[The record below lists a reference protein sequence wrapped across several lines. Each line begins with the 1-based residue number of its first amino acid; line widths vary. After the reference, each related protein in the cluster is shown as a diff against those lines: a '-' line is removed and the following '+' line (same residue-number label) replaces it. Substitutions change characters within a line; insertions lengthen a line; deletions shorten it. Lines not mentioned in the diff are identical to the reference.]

1 MTLPTTLAELDHW
14 QWEWRLVEDLLA
26 RVERAERDILTGAP
40 VSARPPGDLR
50 DSRQPEEALAAA
62 YDEAG
67 PTARPVCH
75 ARARP
80 RRRDT
85 PACRARGVENARLAA
100 RAALLAGLFAG
111 DAALQ
116 VALAA
121 QADQMPRKGGHAR
134 GKQIAQ
140 RATAHDATIK
150 KYLRRW
156 EASDEELQD
165 LYRSVATYI
174 QTETGLPRRTIE
186 RRLKVIRERKSR
198 Q

>member
-26 RVERAERDILTGAP
+26 RVERAERDILTALRCP
-40 VSARPPGDLR
+40 HDLPAIYAILDSPKKPWPRRMTKRDQQRARYAMH
-50 DSRQPEEALAAA
+50 ALAHVA
-62 YDEAG
+62 E
-67 PTARPVCH
+67 T
-75 ARARP
+75 
-80 RRRDT
+80 RRHV
-85 PACRARGVENARLAA
+85 ALGVENARLAA